1 VRAAGAGETP
11 EPPGLTA
18 LAPCACAEDVPAL
31 PGLDEDPE
39 VVKKAAVK
47 EAADKAAARRRTEG
61 GREAPEDR

>member
-1 VRAAGAGETP
+1 M
-11 EPPGLTA
+11 
-18 LAPCACAEDVPAL
+18 CAEDVPAL

-47 EAADKAAARRRTEG
+47 EAADKAAARRRAEG